1 MPSATQDGLTIN
13 RSGQVP
19 VRASLSAR
27 QAKAAGLMTSGTCG
41 LTSIGSLASA
51 DLSTS
56 LASKLQAATQMLG
69 STLYKLTWKQ
79 WVTPSGLSRSR
90 LRASAHR
97 TSAIERTGW
106 PTPTAN
112 AGTGAGTEGRQG
124 GMNIQSAAMLA
135 GWPSP
140 MASDGSGGKGPRK
153 GVSITGRMPDGSKAS
168 MGLNAV
174 AKLALTGWPTPQA
187 IDSNSGVRAPRLKK
201 DGNRDRMAEGSY
213 RSDLKDAPYLIFS
226 APPYAEL
233 MGWPTPTTIDNNQ
246 VRGEA
251 AAANAPQRGT
261 TIGGAARLAGWPT
274 PLANEARL
282 GYQNRSNGK
291 KGSQESLTT
300 VVVNSIGERE
310 HLPNHQPARLT
321 ASGEMLTGC
330 SAGMKSGGQLD
341 PAHSRWLM
349 GLPPEWDD
357 CAPTAMPSTRKRQKS
372 S

>member
-1 MPSATQDGLTIN
+1 MPCVTQDGLTIN
-13 RSGQVP
+13 RSGQAP

-79 WVTPSGLSRSR
+79 WTTPSGLSRSR
-90 LRASAHR
+90 LRASARR
-97 TSAIERTGW
+97 TFVTAPTGW

-124 GMNIQSAAMLA
+124 GMNIQSAA
-135 GWPSP
+135 
-140 MASDGSGGKGPRK
+140 
-153 GVSITGRMPDGSKAS
+153 
-168 MGLNAV
+168 
-174 AKLALTGWPTPQA
+174 ALT
-187 IDSNSGVRAPRLKK
+187 
-201 DGNRDRMAEGSY
+201 
-213 RSDLKDAPYLIFS
+213 
-226 APPYAEL
+226 
-233 MGWPTPTTIDNNQ
+233 GWPTPTTIDNNQ

-274 PLANEARL
+274 PQAIDSNSGVRAPRL
-282 GYQNRSNGK
+282 KKDGKRDPLSDGSYRSDLK
-291 KGSQESLTT
+291 DAPYLIFSAPPYTELMEP
-300 VVVNSIGERE
+300 IPR
-310 HLPNHQPARLT
+310 RLT

-349 GLPPEWDD
+349 GLPQEWDD

>member
-13 RSGQVP
+13 RSGQDP

-140 MASDGSGGKGPRK
+140 MASDGNGGRGPRK

-174 AKLALTGWPTPQA
+174 AKLALT
-187 IDSNSGVRAPRLKK
+187 
-201 DGNRDRMAEGSY
+201 
-213 RSDLKDAPYLIFS
+213 
-226 APPYAEL
+226 
-233 MGWPTPTTIDNNQ
+233 GWPTPTTIDNNQ

-300 VVVNSIGERE
+300 VVVNSVGERE
-310 HLPNHQPARLT
+310 HLPPQQPCRLT
-321 ASGEMLTGC
+321 ASGEMLTGY

-349 GLPPEWDD
+349 GLPQEWDD
-357 CAPTAMPSTRKRQKS
+357 CAPTAMPSTRKRQKVS
-372 S
+372 

>member
-1 MPSATQDGLTIN
+1 MPSATQGGLTIN
-13 RSGQVP
+13 RSGQAP

-90 LRASAHR
+90 LRASARR

-124 GMNIQSAAMLA
+124 GMNIQSAA
-135 GWPSP
+135 
-140 MASDGSGGKGPRK
+140 
-153 GVSITGRMPDGSKAS
+153 
-168 MGLNAV
+168 
-174 AKLALTGWPTPQA
+174 ALTGWPTPQA

-201 DGNRDRMAEGSY
+201 DGKRDPLSEGSY

-291 KGSQESLTT
+291 KGNQESLTT

-310 HLPNHQPARLT
+310 HLPSHQPARLT
-321 ASGEMLTGC
+321 ASGEMQTGC

-349 GLPPEWDD
+349 GLPQEWDD
-357 CAPTAMPSTRKRQKS
+357 CAPMAMPSTRKRQKS

>member
-1 MPSATQDGLTIN
+1 MTCETTPNAISSPGSAFGHMPCATQNGLTTN
-13 RSGQVP
+13 LSGQAP

-27 QAKAAGLMTSGTCG
+27 QAKAMGLMTSGTCG
-41 LTSIGSLASA
+41 HTSIGSLASA

-56 LASKLQAATQMLG
+56 LANKLQAATQMLG
-69 STLYKLTWKQ
+69 STLYKLTWKR

-124 GMNIQSAAMLA
+124 GMNIQSAA
-135 GWPSP
+135 
-140 MASDGSGGKGPRK
+140 
-153 GVSITGRMPDGSKAS
+153 
-168 MGLNAV
+168 
-174 AKLALTGWPTPQA
+174 ALT
-187 IDSNSGVRAPRLKK
+187 
-201 DGNRDRMAEGSY
+201 
-213 RSDLKDAPYLIFS
+213 
-226 APPYAEL
+226 
-233 MGWPTPTTIDNNQ
+233 GWPTPTTIDNNQ

-274 PLANEARL
+274 PMAGTPAQNGNNAAGNTDSSRKTLALCGREIH
-282 GYQNRSNGK
+282 
-291 KGSQESLTT
+291 GSEIPLT
-300 VVVNSIGERE
+300 
-310 HLPNHQPARLT
+310 PMPAPARLT

-330 SAGMKSGGQLD
+330 SAGMKNGGQLD

>member
-13 RSGQVP
+13 RSGQAP

-56 LASKLQAATQMLG
+56 LASKLQAVTQMRG

-90 LRASAHR
+90 LRASARR

-112 AGTGAGTEGRQG
+112 AGTGAGIEGRQG

-140 MASDGSGGKGPRK
+140 MASDGNGGKGPRK
-153 GVSITGRMPDGSKAS
+153 GASITGRMPDGSKAS

-174 AKLALTGWPTPQA
+174 AKLALT
-187 IDSNSGVRAPRLKK
+187 
-201 DGNRDRMAEGSY
+201 
-213 RSDLKDAPYLIFS
+213 
-226 APPYAEL
+226 
-233 MGWPTPTTIDNNQ
+233 GWPTPTTIDNNQ

-274 PLANEARL
+274 PQAIDSNSGVRGSSSEDKKGWGSGSAIGRKLPQRSEGCALSDIQRPAIHRIDGANPDATNGFWRNADWLFCRDEKWWPVRPGSFPLANGVTARVGRLRAYGNAINAEAAKIFIAAYMEVQ
-282 GYQNRSNGK
+282 G
-291 KGSQESLTT
+291 
-300 VVVNSIGERE
+300 
-310 HLPNHQPARLT
+310 
-321 ASGEMLTGC
+321 
-330 SAGMKSGGQLD
+330 
-341 PAHSRWLM
+341 
-349 GLPPEWDD
+349 
-357 CAPTAMPSTRKRQKS
+357 
-372 S
+372 

>member
-1 MPSATQDGLTIN
+1 MPCATPDGLTIN
-13 RSGQVP
+13 QSGQVL
-19 VRASLSAR
+19 VRANLSAR
-27 QAKAAGLMTSGTCG
+27 QAKAMGLMTSGTYG
-41 LTSIGSLASA
+41 HISIGSSASA
-51 DLSTS
+51 ALSTS

-90 LRASAHR
+90 LRASALR
-97 TSAIERTGW
+97 TSVTEPTGW

-135 GWPSP
+135 GWTTPTH
-140 MASDGSGGKGPRK
+140 SDGSRGGTG
-153 GVSITGRMPDGSKAS
+153 ITPAMTGSS
-168 MGLNAV
+168 
-174 AKLALTGWPTPQA
+174 LTQL
-187 IDSNSGVRAPRLKK
+187 VK
-201 DGNRDRMAEGSY
+201 
-213 RSDLKDAPYLIFS
+213 FV
-226 APPYAEL
+226 
-233 MGWPTPTTIDNNQ
+233 GWPTPTTIDNNQ

-274 PLANEARL
+274 PQASDTT
-282 GYQNRSNGK
+282 GG
-291 KGSQESLTT
+291 GSLTDALKAIAGQKRPSGASMGRKLRDFAKL
-300 VVVNSIGERE
+300 VEAC
-310 HLPNHQPARLT
+310 PARLT
-321 ASGEMLTGC
+321 ASGEMLIGS

-357 CAPTAMPSTRKRQKS
+357 CAPTAMPSMRKLRKPS
-372 S
+372 